1 VPCQSGGLDKIATGA
16 RTSGGLPFIRV
27 VFDNTSMRTLVI
39 VNQRSG
45 GGRAGASLGQ
55 LRALLERRL
64 GSVELQCTE
73 RPGHAIEL
81 ARDGA
86 SGGRALIVAV
96 GGDGTLHEVANGI
109 LDAGVRTALGYVGM
123 GTGGD
128 FRRTLGI
135 EHRLDAYVDAIA
147 SGRDLAIDVG
157 RLRFRAPDGLEAS
170 RWFVNIVSA
179 GMGGLVDRYVAR
191 TTKSFGGRA
200 AYFLA
205 SARALA
211 QCERGRLHCDVA
223 LGDERH
229 ERRVDTFM
237 IAICNGR
244 YFGGG
249 MHVAPMAK
257 PDDGRFEVVSMD
269 APSKLAFATFSRRI
283 YDASHLALPGV
294 QHFACDRLALD
305 LENERAR
312 EVFLL
317 DVDGEPLGGLPLEVE
332 LVPKALNVRA

>member
-1 VPCQSGGLDKIATGA
+1 V
-16 RTSGGLPFIRV
+16 
-27 VFDNTSMRTLVI
+27 
-39 VNQRSG
+39 
-45 GGRAGASLGQ
+45 
-55 LRALLERRL
+55 RALLERRI

-81 ARDGA
+81 ARDA
-86 SGGRALIVAV
+86 ARDGRGLVVAI
-96 GGDGTLHEVANGI
+96 GGDGTLHEVANGL
-109 LDAGVRTALGYVGM
+109 LDAGGGTSLGYIGL

-135 EHRLDAYVDAIA
+135 PHRLDAYVDAIA
-147 SGRDLAIDVG
+147 NGRDATIDVG
-157 RLRFRAPDGLEAS
+157 KARYRAPDGTTAS
-170 RWFVNIVSA
+170 RWFVNILSA
-179 GMGGLVDRYVAR
+179 GMGGLVDRYVAD
-191 TTKSFGGRA
+191 TTKSFGGRT
-200 AYFLA
+200 AYLLA

-211 QCERGRLHCDVA
+211 RCERGRLRCGVA
-223 LGDERH
+223 LGDEQH
-229 ERRVDTFM
+229 ERRIDTYM

-269 APSKLAFATFSRRI
+269 APSKLAFATFSRRM
-283 YDASHLALPGV
+283 YDGSHISAPGV
-294 QHFACDRLALD
+294 QHFGCDRMTLD

-317 DVDGEPLGGLPLEVE
+317 DVDGEPLGGLPLDVE
-332 LVPKALNVRA
+332 IVPKALKIRAATGI

>member
-1 VPCQSGGLDKIATGA
+1 
-16 RTSGGLPFIRV
+16 
-27 VFDNTSMRTLVI
+27 MRTLVI

-55 LRALLERRL
+55 VRALLERRL

-73 RPGHAIEL
+73 RPGHAIDL
-81 ARDGA
+81 ARDAA

-109 LDAGVRTALGYVGM
+109 LDARGRDGARVRRARGPAATSAGRSASRTAS
-123 GTGGD
+123 TPTS
-128 FRRTLGI
+128 RRSPAAAT
-135 EHRLDAYVDAIA
+135 APST
-147 SGRDLAIDVG
+147 SGK
-157 RLRFRAPDGLEAS
+157 LRFRAPDGTAAS

-179 GMGGLVDRYVAR
+179 GMGGLVDRYVAD
-191 TTKSFGGRA
+191 TTKSLGGSA

-205 SARALA
+205 SVRALA
-211 QCERGRLHCDVA
+211 ACERGRVRCGVA

-269 APSKLAFATFSRRI
+269 APSKLAFAAFSRRI
-283 YDASHLALPGV
+283 YDGEPPLGARRPAL
-294 QHFACDRLALD
+294 RLRPPHSRSR
-305 LENERAR
+305 ERAR
-312 EVFLL
+312 AQRVSARRRRRAPRRPAARGRARPEGA
-317 DVDGEPLGGLPLEVE
+317 DGPRL
-332 LVPKALNVRA
+332 AR

>member
-1 VPCQSGGLDKIATGA
+1 
-16 RTSGGLPFIRV
+16 
-27 VFDNTSMRTLVI
+27 MRTLVI
-39 VNQRSG
+39 LNQRSG

-55 LRALLERRL
+55 VQALLERRL

-73 RPGHAIEL
+73 RPGHAIDL
-81 ARDGA
+81 ARDAA

-109 LDAGVRTALGYVGM
+109 LDAGGRTVLGYVGL

-128 FRRTLGI
+128 FRRTFGVA
-135 EHRLDAYVDAIA
+135 HRLDAYVEAIA
-147 SGRDLAIDVG
+147 NGRDVPIDVG
-157 RLRFRAPDGLEAS
+157 RLTFRAPDGGVAS

-179 GMGGLVDRYVAR
+179 GMGGLVDRYVAD
-191 TTKSFGGRA
+191 TTKSLGGSA

-205 SARALA
+205 SVRALVA
-211 QCERGRLHCDVA
+211 CERGRLLCGVA

-269 APSKLAFATFSRRI
+269 APSKLAFAAFSRRI
-283 YDASHLALPGV
+283 YDGSHLSVPDV
-294 QHFACDRLALD
+294 QHFACDHLTLD

-312 EVFLL
+312 GVFLL

-332 LVPKALNVRA
+332 LVPKALTIRA